1 MRDARAQK
9 EEEEGAMFGNDDQ
22 SKKHFQ
28 EAFAKALQ
36 VFNND
41 VDSALSWINEPS
53 KMLNEEIPIHLLES
67 NGGYGRVM
75 EELDR
80 IKSISEAVT

>member
-1 MRDARAQK
+1 
-9 EEEEGAMFGNDDQ
+9 MFGNDDQ